1 MGKNALSCPCPHPGN
16 ILISSLRQN
25 TRDEN
30 EISYDALK
38 QGEVTP
44 CLKLNIKKKK
54 RDEKTQMLP
63 RYYSDQKDKRQ
74 IEIGDNF

>member
-54 RDEKTQMLP
+54 KRRKNSNVAEILLRSEGQTADRD
-63 RYYSDQKDKRQ
+63 R
-74 IEIGDNF
+74 G